1 MKFLI
6 PINLTDDEARLLS
19 LVLIDY
25 IAGLQLS
32 DQEEAIQTRLNARLL
47 EDKIRIALV
56 MKGQEE
62 FIKYELAKV
71 FDTH

>member
-1 MKFLI
+1 VKFLI